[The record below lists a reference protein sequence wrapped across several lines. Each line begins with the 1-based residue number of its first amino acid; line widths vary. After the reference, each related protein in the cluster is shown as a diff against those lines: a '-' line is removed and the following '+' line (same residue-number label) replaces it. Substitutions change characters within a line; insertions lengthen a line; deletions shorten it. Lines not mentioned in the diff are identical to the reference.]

1 MEIKTKK
8 NIAGLKEDVRT
19 IKTRKLM
26 KNMVIKQK
34 QGLRKQSPSN
44 TREEQTEQRYA
55 VEHTEQAAKF
65 VTAAGRKLVLSKTRT
80 AAQRKQF
87 LKRAE
92 KSISKEKTIYDAS
105 VNPVMS
111 YIDYNDSMESVQPYK
126 REKEALK
133 RKVRAGQKKQFMAV
147 RKRQIIK
154 EKTGNSGVFDGSSW
168 SLLSAWTTGE
178 SGQYLSVRKERNSRG
193 RKTETTFFVAL
204 KRKSPLYL
212 ALTGFLLVILLIVMV
227 FSSSMAVIGNDDDL
241 ADVPADGS
249 IVEVAQSQLGNRGGR
264 PYWSWYGFADHVD
277 WCACFVSWCADRCG
291 YIEKNI
297 FPKFSYCQD
306 GANWFIQ
313 KQQWYRK
320 SIRPK
325 PGMIIFFDWD
335 GNGVAD
341 HVGIVKSCKDNMV
354 RTIEG
359 NSGDMCKENQYAVG
373 NEMIMGYG
381 MVEV

>member
-1 MEIKTKK
+1 MEIKTKR

-19 IKTRKLM
+19 IKTRKLI
-26 KNMVIKQK
+26 KNMAIKQK

-44 TREEQTEQRYA
+44 TEEEQTEQRYA

-65 VTAAGRKLVLSKTRT
+65 VTAAGRKLVLSKSRT
-80 AAQRKQF
+80 AAQRRQF

-92 KSISKEKTIYDAS
+92 RSTSQEKTIYDAP
-105 VNPVMS
+105 VNPAAS
-111 YIDYNDSMESVQPYK
+111 YIAYDDSMKFVQPYK

-193 RKTETTFFVAL
+193 RKTETTFFAAL

-212 ALTGFLLVILLIVMV
+212 ALTGFLLAILLIVMI
-227 FSSSMAVIGNDDDL
+227 FSSSMAVIGSDDDL

-249 IVEVAQSQLGNRGGR
+249 IVEVAQSQIGNRGGR
-264 PYWSWYGFADHVD
+264 PYWSWYGFTDHVD
-277 WCACFVSWCADRCG
+277 WCACFVSWCADQCG
-291 YIEKNI
+291 YIEKNV

-306 GANWFIQ
+306 GFNWFIQ
-313 KQQWYRK
+313 KQQGYRK

-354 RTIEG
+354 QTIEG
-359 NSGDMCKENQYAVG
+359 NSGDMCKESQYAVG

-381 MVEV
+381 LVKV